1 MKRSTDRILTTHT
14 GSLHRPPELEELY
27 RARCAGEPY
36 DEPAYASALREG
48 VAEVVRMQAQVG
60 VDVVSD
66 GELSKIDFFNYAK
79 HRLSG
84 LEQRPVDSGEQ
95 RSPDAG
101 NPFLHR
107 SMRSAMYSA
116 DVRRRFAGFYADTE
130 SAAGPMTPPS
140 LVQLYMPVGTAVEP
154 PAVYAV
160 VDRLGYDDGE
170 VKRDVANL
178 TAALED
184 VAVQEAFLPVVA
196 PVMLATRLVN
206 EHYATDEE
214 LYYAMADAL
223 NVEYRAI
230 VDAGLLLQLDDV
242 SLPGRY
248 RLQVPSEGVEAFH
261 RWADLA
267 VQVTNHALRGIP
279 RERVRYHMC
288 WSSQN
293 APHTDDAPLE
303 DLVGHIL
310 DLDVQAYQIEA
321 ANVRHSHEWEV
332 WRDVALPEGAIL
344 MPGVISHATNV
355 IEHPRFV
362 AQCIRRYT
370 DLLGSEN
377 VIAATDCGFRWRTH
391 PEIARAKLEALVE
404 GARLATEEIGVAS
417 AR

>member
-1 MKRSTDRILTTHT
+1 MKRSATRILTTHT

-27 RARCAGEPY
+27 RARCAGEPH
-36 DEPAYASALREG
+36 DEEAYESALRDG
-48 VAEVVRMQAQVG
+48 VAEVVRSQAQIG

-84 LEQRPVDSGEQ
+84 LEQRPVDTGAP
-95 RSPDAG
+95 RPAPDAR
-101 NPFLHR
+101 NPFLHS

-130 SAAGPMTPPS
+130 SPAGPMIPPS
-140 LVQLYMPVGTAVEP
+140 LVQLYMPLGTAVEP

-160 VDRLGYDDGE
+160 VDRLAYDDAE
-170 VKRDVANL
+170 VTRDIANL
-178 TAALED
+178 TAALTD
-184 VAVQEAFLPVVA
+184 VEVQEAFLPVVA
-196 PVMLATRLVN
+196 PVMLATRLAN
-206 EHYATDEE
+206 EHYADDEE

-223 NVEYRAI
+223 NAEYRAI

-248 RLQVPSEGVEAFH
+248 RLQVPTEGIEAFH

-267 VQVTNHALRGIP
+267 VDVTNHALRGIP
-279 RERVRYHMC
+279 HDRVRYHMC

-293 APHTDDAPLE
+293 APHTDDAPLQ

-310 DLDVQAYQIEA
+310 KLDVQAYQIEA

-370 DLLGSEN
+370 DLLGFEN

-391 PEIARAKLEALVE
+391 PEIAGAKLEALVE
-404 GARLATEEIGVAS
+404 GARLAS
-417 AR
+417 AERVPS